1 MTNSSPSQAN
11 KTNIFQESLI
21 PTNAIHLEKNR
32 NLAEGIPAFIAKQ
45 AITNIKTN
53 FKQNIG
59 WVTESDCFNSDF
71 GGIDS
76 VCAIA
81 AQTGHGKTRLA
92 RSLALDFLN
101 ANPYNAVLY
110 LSGEEDETAIEKN
123 VLSGIL
129 NINVSLWTEQLAV
142 DGQLPVYYAK
152 RVDELYKTKD
162 LKEKELFT
170 EYNSL
175 LNRFKIKTRGDKV
188 FKNKESFQ
196 KAIAS
201 AITNSIM
208 GDKPLNELLVVVDH
222 LGEFDLDSGMSDNDY
237 NRTNAVLELV
247 MDAVSQEE
255 GEYITDFK
263 TMLSSE
269 GEKKEL
275 LENVYSQVY
284 DNLQNSMDAD
294 SIPYS
299 KEELMK
305 KIYFTKIKFL
315 ILCQLKNEA
324 VSDFG
329 RNTVKQ
335 WKWSPAT
342 LGGST
347 KIGQK
352 MLQVIFVWNLQGF
365 NNFNSSD
372 SREII
377 QSKKVEGTWN
387 MGMLKVSKNR
397 NGNSNKIIPYLF
409 NTGSQRIVIP
419 PCPELLDENNY
430 EKWLEENS
438 FIEKQ
443 NKKWE
448 KYGEETQA
456 NEEIN
461 VVQSMVRYLNSIKS
475 NSNINGW
482 VKSWEES
489 NTHRKRFYNLF
500 KIGSLVPQISI
511 RNK

>member
-1 MTNSSPSQAN
+1 MPNFSPSQTN

-32 NLAEGIPAFIAKQ
+32 NIAEGIPAFIAKQ
-45 AITNIKTN
+45 AITNIKTD

-59 WVTESDCFNSDF
+59 WVTESDCFNSEF
-71 GGIDS
+71 GGIDN

-129 NINVSLWTEQLAV
+129 NINVSLWTEKLAI

-152 RVDELYKTKD
+152 KVDELYKTKN

-170 EYNSL
+170 EFNSL

-196 KAIAS
+196 KTIAS

-222 LGEFDLDSGMSDNDY
+222 LGEFDLDSGTSENDY

-247 MDAVSQEE
+247 MDAVSQDE

-275 LENVYSQVY
+275 LENIYNQVY
-284 DNLQNSMDAD
+284 DDLENFMDANCI
-294 SIPYS
+294 SYS

-315 ILCQLKNEA
+315 ILCQLKNDA

-329 RNTVKQ
+329 RNTIKQ

-365 NNFNSSD
+365 NNRGSLD
-372 SREII
+372 TKEIQ
-377 QSKKVEGTWN
+377 QSKKTDGSWN

-419 PCPELLDENNY
+419 PCPELLDENDY
-430 EKWLEENS
+430 EEWLEQNS
-438 FIEKQ
+438 FIKKQ
-443 NKKWE
+443 NKKW
-448 KYGEETQA
+448 GEDNSQT
-456 NEEIN
+456 EEIN
-461 VVQSMVRYLNSIKS
+461 VFQSMLKYLNSIKS

-500 KIGSLVPQISI
+500 KIGDLVSQITI